1 MQSAHIPRD
10 MLLNGWFLV
19 CHKRAL
25 WSNDWTGPIAIKFCR
40 TTYPGNGRILLKLLP
55 YCPKDC
61 STMPENV
68 PQKVKIGVP
77 NVLWLDRQRWC
88 SARSCIGLPC
98 AYHVKIWSRWLRG
111 RGYSIPKYPKSY
123 CSVHICQKSW
133 STCLTCNLTCIQLP
147 DSCWLCVAFV
157 SCCWPSVIP

>member
-1 MQSAHIPRD
+1 MYDFHVIIIIKCKVHIFLETCYSMHGWLAD
-10 MLLNGWFLV
+10 WFLV
-19 CHKRAL
+19 WHKRAL

-77 NVLWLDRQRWC
+77 NVL
-88 SARSCIGLPC
+88 
-98 AYHVKIWSRWLRG
+98 
-111 RGYSIPKYPKSY
+111 
-123 CSVHICQKSW
+123 
-133 STCLTCNLTCIQLP
+133 
-147 DSCWLCVAFV
+147 
-157 SCCWPSVIP
+157 